1 MPPSSQPSCGASLQG
16 AVEVLAT
23 AGLGYILEQ
32 SAECRQSLQA
42 LVDACG
48 ASVSADLDYRTQ
60 ATGDDAAIPDLVGTR
75 PGAGPELI
83 IEGKF
88 WAGLTANQPCTYLK
102 RLQVGSARLPPL
114 RGPIR
119 PHGDAVAEAEGR
131 VRGVPSATRSDAGE
145 EGAAQVAGDHS
156 GVRSRA
162 GARLLAARAGRV
174 RSSSTGSRQ
183 PRPRHRHPPVGRPL

>member
-1 MPPSSQPSCGASLQG
+1 MDRQTLFTTLVRRFAAGR
-16 AVEVLAT
+16 VEVLAT

-60 ATGDDAAIPDLVGTR
+60 ATGDDAAIPDLVGAP

-88 WAGLTANQPCTYLK
+88 WAGLTANGALHVPQAPAG
-102 RLQVGSARLPPL
+102 GSARLPPL

-119 PHGDAVAEAEGR
+119 PHGDAVAEAEG
-131 VRGVPSATRSDAGE
+131 
-145 EGAAQVAGDHS
+145 
-156 GVRSRA
+156 
-162 GARLLAARAGRV
+162 ARARRALRHSFRRRRGGSSPSCGRSLWSPV
-174 RSSSTGSRQ
+174 TCWRSPPGGACWAGSKQ
-183 PRPRHRHPPVGRPL
+183 